1 MSELNTLARP
11 YADAVFQQALASN
24 QLASWSEV
32 LRVLAIA
39 ASDNLL
45 KSALSNP
52 AYKKS
57 QLMEIFTALLNEI
70 PECKG
75 DFQLSVV
82 HWLNLLVDS
91 HRLVILPQI
100 GALFV
105 ELYDQHQ
112 GIKKVHLQSARP
124 LSASEVVQIQQSIE
138 RRFKTKVTME
148 LQVDRALT
156 GGFKVC
162 IGSLVW
168 NGSIQNSIAQL
179 GDSLRGY

>member
-1 MSELNTLARP
+1 MSELNALARP

-39 ASDNLL
+39 ANDALL
-45 KSALSNP
+45 KAALSNP
-52 AYKKS
+52 AYKKAE
-57 QLMEIFTALLNEI
+57 LMEIFTALLNKI
-70 PECKG
+70 PECKD
-75 DFQLSVV
+75 DFHLSVV
-82 HWLNLLVDS
+82 NWLALLFDS
-91 HRLVILPQI
+91 QRLAVLPQI
-100 GALFV
+100 SALFI

-112 GIKKVHLQSARP
+112 GIKKVQLHSARP
-124 LSASEVVQIQQSIE
+124 LVANEVLQIQQCIE
-138 RRFKTKVTME
+138 QRFKTKVTME
-148 LQVDRALT
+148 MQVDPALT